1 MEIFAKTVNDFCE
14 KRQLRYIK
22 MPWVPLS
29 HFNFLIS
36 TFYVYWLKVFQ
47 VFICSH
53 ESFFKEHHKN
63 FFKKC
68 SRCNIRSEI
77 IYFTLK
83 AFFVLKIFKFLSWLF
98 GRVTSP
104 GRETSPRPFP
114 EKLKLSISL
123 DRYSKVLYSLFLL
136 YAKLK
141 VKTICLYLKLR
152 FFKKQ
157 KKFWSK
163 SPILFSAWFFKK
175 NVFLDIF
182 Y

>member
-47 VFICSH
+47 VFHCSH

-175 NVFLDIF
+175 NIFLDIF